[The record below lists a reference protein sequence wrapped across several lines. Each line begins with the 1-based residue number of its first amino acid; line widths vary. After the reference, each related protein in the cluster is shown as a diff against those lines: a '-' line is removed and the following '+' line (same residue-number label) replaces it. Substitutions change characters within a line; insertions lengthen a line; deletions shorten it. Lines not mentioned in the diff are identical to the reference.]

1 MKKNDIFEL
10 EITDMGTDG
19 EGIGH
24 YDGMTFFVKDALIGD
39 VITAR
44 ATKLKKNYG
53 YARVEEIKTP
63 STFRI
68 EPKCALH
75 KRCGGCQIQALS
87 YEKQLEFKNDKVR
100 NNLMRIGGFSED
112 ELSAKMAPPVGI
124 DDPYRYRN
132 KAQFPVGRDKDGNI
146 ITGFYASRSHNIIPV
161 DDCMLGVPVNKEI
174 LDIIKAWMNEYG
186 IEPYDEVSHTGLV
199 RHVLIRYGFTSK
211 QIMVCLV
218 INGDGLDSKRRG
230 ENVNVSCVASGKITD
245 KRDRDRASCNK
256 ADDSKVSC
264 NKAND
269 SKVSCNKANDSK
281 ASDSRYNAT
290 DTLCERLSKI
300 DGMTSISYNINKE
313 NTNVILGKKT
323 VCICGRSYIEDTIH
337 LLSYPDFTP
346 QGTGITY
353 QISPQSFY
361 QVNPKQ
367 TEKLYST
374 ALEFAGLTGKESVW
388 DLYCGIGTISLFLS
402 QRAKKV
408 YGVEIVPQAIDDAK
422 NNAKINGI
430 TNAEFFVGKAEEVLP
445 EFYADAK
452 KNITKG
458 SEAIKPEVPAAK
470 YTDEADMLTPDVI
483 VVDPPRKGCDEKCLD
498 TMLKMEPQ
506 RIVYVSCDS
515 ATLARDLKIL
525 CEEKYELV
533 KWQAFDQFSH
543 TGHIETIVKLS
554 LKKDTPKIEVTME
567 PDEESNYTPEEKIT
581 YQKIKAYILEKY
593 GFKVSSLYIAQ
604 IKDKCGLG
612 KERTGNNWKKN
623 DKSKEPQ
630 CTPEKEEAIRDAFK
644 NFNII

>member
-44 ATKLKKNYG
+44 VTKLKKNYG

-186 IEPYDEVSHTGLV
+186 IEPYDEVSRTGLV

-245 KRDRDRASCNK
+245 KRDRDRASY
-256 ADDSKVSC
+256 

-269 SKVSCNKANDSK
+269 SKV
-281 ASDSRYNAT
+281 SDSRYNAT

-323 VCICGRSYIEDTIH
+323 VCIWGRSYIEDTIH

-445 EFYADAK
+445 EFYANAK
-452 KNITKG
+452 KSTNTLNISINKE
-458 SEAIKPEVPAAK
+458 SETIQPETGVAK
-470 YTDEADMLTPDVI
+470 QTDEADMLTPDVI

-525 CEEKYELV
+525 CEEEYELV

-567 PDEESNYTPEEKIT
+567 PD
-581 YQKIKAYILEKY
+581 
-593 GFKVSSLYIAQ
+593 F
-604 IKDKCGLG
+604 
-612 KERTGNNWKKN
+612 
-623 DKSKEPQ
+623 
-630 CTPEKEEAIRDAFK
+630 
-644 NFNII
+644 